1 MYVNKSHTKSQ
12 CSPTVAVVCSPRETV
27 DNAGL
32 STKVTVDE
40 VNDVLVHFLGFL
52 GKHGILQVGT
62 VEALCEPERERRG
75 GSGEGRE
82 WGGEGVGRGGSRE
95 GREGRMGEEGKRGG
109 RKGVR
114 ERGGEGEGEGKW
126 KEERKC

>member
-40 VNDVLVHFLGFL
+40 VSDVLVHFLGFL
-52 GKHGILQVGT
+52 GNHGILQVST

-75 GSGEGRE
+75 GSG
-82 WGGEGVGRGGSRE
+82 E